1 MFCAKCGA
9 KVAEDQSFCPSCGQ
23 SATSKA
29 ASGEKTVV
37 VVEKKKG
44 KGCLIAVIVL
54 AAIGLISTLVSSKD
68 EEKAMTVSSAVTA
81 EEATS
86 NGEDLVAWIRNRK
99 TMTEIARDDAFA
111 KLKGKTVLLRGKVCE
126 VESAPVSKEMLISIA
141 VGQLNQFERMI
152 VRFKLRKSQTE
163 QAKTWNKDEVHTLRG
178 RVEDQG
184 FLSYDAECDIAEIV
198 E

>member
-9 KVAEDQSFCPSCGQ
+9 KVAEGQSFCPSCGQ

-152 VRFKLRKSQTE
+152 VRFKLRKSHTE